1 MYQRLIVFL
10 CLMLFAFNSLHAQDS
25 ISKANLAQQSLV
37 NAPFQKIDSIQI
49 QLAYF
54 QTKSGLT
61 DFNYQSLAVKQ
72 IHFSDTNNYITRK
85 GSKDWLS
92 FLLIGIII
100 LFAFVNTGHGKIV
113 LSIFQAYW
121 SNRLISQFNRDD
133 NFFKLRTSAFFLLI
147 FLFVLSLLIFNASPF
162 YATAIKFKGIALYA
176 RIFFLVTSYYLL
188 KYLLLKMAASLFA
201 IKKIIA
207 AHLSIMAI
215 SNFVYVMAILP
226 ILLFYQF
233 LPKAAHQNLIYL
245 MIFLWVL
252 NAIYKYLRS
261 GAYVSSNFRFPKF
274 YLFIYLCSLELMPLL
289 FIYKIIMGFRN

>member
-10 CLMLFAFNSLHAQDS
+10 CLMLFVFDTLHAQDS
-25 ISKANLAQQSLV
+25 ISKDNLAQQALV
-37 NAPFQKIDSIQI
+37 NAPFQKIDSVQI
-49 QLAYF
+49 QLVYF
-54 QTKSGLT
+54 QTKPGLT
-61 DFNYQSLAVKQ
+61 DFNFQSLAIKQ
-72 IHFSDTNNYITRK
+72 IRFSDTNNYITRK

-100 LFAFVNTGHGKIV
+100 LFAFVNTGHGKII
-113 LSIFQAYW
+113 LSLFQAYW
-121 SNRLISQFNRDD
+121 SNRLIAQFNRDD

-147 FLFVLSLLIFNASPF
+147 FLFVMSLFLYNASPF
-162 YATAIKFKGIALYA
+162 YAATIKFKGITLYS
-176 RIFFLVTSYYLL
+176 RIFFLVTAYYLI
-188 KYLLLKMAASLFA
+188 KYLLLKAAANLFA
-201 IKKIIA
+201 INKIIA

-233 LPKAAHQNLIYL
+233 LPEAAHQHLILL

-274 YLFIYLCSLELMPLL
+274 YLFIYLCTLELMPLL
-289 FIYKIIMGFRN
+289 LIYKIIMGFRY

>member
-10 CLMLFAFNSLHAQDS
+10 CLMLFVFYTLHAQDS
-25 ISKANLAQQSLV
+25 ISKANLAQQALV
-37 NAPFQKIDSIQI
+37 NAPFQKIDSVQI
-49 QLAYF
+49 QLVYF
-54 QTKSGLT
+54 QTKPGLT
-61 DFNYQSLAVKQ
+61 DFNFQSLAIKQ
-72 IHFSDTNNYITRK
+72 IRFSDTNNYITRK

-100 LFAFVNTGHGKIV
+100 LFAFVNTGHGKII
-113 LSIFQAYW
+113 LSLFQAYW
-121 SNRLISQFNRDD
+121 SNRLIAQFNRDD

-147 FLFVLSLLIFNASPF
+147 FLFVMSLFLYNASPF
-162 YATAIKFKGIALYA
+162 YAATIKFKGIALYS
-176 RIFFLVTSYYLL
+176 RIFFLVTAYYLI
-188 KYLLLKMAASLFA
+188 KYLLLKAAANLFV
-201 IKKIIA
+201 INKIIA

-233 LPKAAHQNLIYL
+233 LPEAAHQHLILL

-274 YLFIYLCSLELMPLL
+274 YLFIYLCTLELMPLL
-289 FIYKIIMGFRN
+289 LIYKIIMGFRY

>member
-1 MYQRLIVFL
+1 MLLNTFKRGRAVVPETLPRILRLIL
-10 CLMLFAFNSLHAQDS
+10 
-25 ISKANLAQQSLV
+25 
-37 NAPFQKIDSIQI
+37 
-49 QLAYF
+49 
-54 QTKSGLT
+54 
-61 DFNYQSLAVKQ
+61 
-72 IHFSDTNNYITRK
+72 
-85 GSKDWLS
+85 
-92 FLLIGIII
+92 
-100 LFAFVNTGHGKIV
+100 
-113 LSIFQAYW
+113 
-121 SNRLISQFNRDD
+121 
-133 NFFKLRTSAFFLLI
+133 FFLLI

-188 KYLLLKMAASLFA
+188 KYLLLKMAASLFE

-261 GAYVSSNFRFPKF
+261 GAYVSSNFRFPKTF
-274 YLFIYLCSLELMPLL
+274 GIFSKRTLARGGY
-289 FIYKIIMGFRN
+289 IISIKPMAKGILVVPD

>member
-10 CLMLFAFNSLHAQDS
+10 SLMLFAFNSLHAQDS
-25 ISKANLAQQSLV
+25 IRKANLAQQPLV
-37 NAPFQKIDSIQI
+37 NAPFQKIDSLQI
-49 QLAYF
+49 QLVYF
-54 QTKSGLT
+54 QTKPGLI
-61 DFNYQSLAVKQ
+61 DFNYQSLAIKQ
-72 IHFSDTNNYITRK
+72 IHFADTNNYIARK

-100 LFAFVNTGHGKIV
+100 LFAFVNTGHGKIIIS
-113 LSIFQAYW
+113 LFQAYW

-147 FLFVLSLLIFNASPF
+147 FLSVLSLLIFNASHF
-162 YATAIKFKGIALYA
+162 YLPTIKFNGIALYS
-176 RIFFLVTSYYLL
+176 RIFFLVTSYYLF
-188 KYLLLKMAASLFA
+188 KYLLLKAAANLFT

-233 LPKAAHQNLIYL
+233 LPETVHQHLIFL

-252 NAIYKYLRS
+252 NAVYKYFRS

-274 YLFIYLCSLELMPLL
+274 YLFIYLCTLELMPILL
-289 FIYKIIMGFRN
+289 IYKIIMGFRY

>member
-10 CLMLFAFNSLHAQDS
+10 CLMLFVFDTLYAQDS
-25 ISKANLAQQSLV
+25 INKASVAEHSFI
-37 NAPFQKIDSIQI
+37 NAPFQKFDTIQI

-54 QTKSGLT
+54 QTKPGLT
-61 DFNYQSLAVKQ
+61 DFNYQSVAIKQ

-92 FLLIGIII
+92 FLLIGIVM
-100 LFAFVNTGHGKIV
+100 LFAFVNTGHGKIIV
-113 LSIFQAYW
+113 SLFQAYW

-133 NFFKLRTSAFFLLI
+133 NFFKLRTSVFFLLI

-162 YATAIKFKGIALYA
+162 YAPTIKFKGIALYI

-188 KYLLLKMAASLFA
+188 KYLLLKAAANLFA

-215 SNFVYVMAILP
+215 SNFVYVVAILP

-233 LPKAAHQNLIYL
+233 LPEIAHQQLILL

-274 YLFIYLCSLELMPLL
+274 YLFIYLCTLELMPLL
-289 FIYKIIMGFRN
+289 LIYKIIMGFRY